1 MLVRVTAAII
11 ALAGLVPAPL
21 PVDLEFQPRP
31 YVVATSD
38 GAYFFKMS
46 PDPEAPDDRDKGFG
60 YAFKPEVGRDNV
72 QLWST
77 SGWYADQ
84 VFLARD
90 GKHLVRLGN
99 WPRGSEPSKADLA
112 VGFYESGQLLK
123 SYSTAEL
130 IRDPS
135 RVPRTVSH
143 YSFLG
148 EPAPSF
154 ASEPTLVQDALTFR
168 LVTSDGIEY
177 IFDVMSGSISSSRQ
191 L

>member
-1 MLVRVTAAII
+1 MLVRLAVAVIV
-11 ALAGLVPAPL
+11 LAGLAPATL

-46 PDPEAPDDRDKGFG
+46 PDPEEPDNRDKGFG
-60 YAFKPEVGRDNV
+60 YAFKPEVGRDNT

-99 WPRGSEPSKADLA
+99 WPRGSEPSKSDLA
-112 VGFYESGQLLK
+112 LGFYESGQLLK

-135 RVPRTVSH
+135 RVIRTASH
-143 YSFLG
+143 YGYLG
-148 EPAPSF
+148 DVAPGF
-154 ASEPTLVQDALTFR
+154 ASEPTLLADTLAFR
-168 LVTSDGIEY
+168 LVTCDGIEY
-177 IFDVMSGSISSSRQ
+177 LFDAVTGNISSSRQ